1 VGKQCESQNVATVPD
16 AFQWWERKQPFDR
29 LSLPTVQSSQRETW
43 GMQEVRLCERAA
55 VENNCERVPHY
66 RCEQSKKKGTERC
79 ISSSYCSREYTIEST
94 SCVMSRS
101 AKCGETHWRKNLGRF
116 MYFYASVES
125 NNSTICRGVVAQDDF
140 P

>member
-1 VGKQCESQNVATVPD
+1 MRGRRWKIIVTGYPTTDANKVKKKELNVAYLLDNCIRVHH
-16 AFQWWERKQPFDR
+16 
-29 LSLPTVQSSQRETW
+29 REDI
-43 GMQEVRLCERAA
+43 MC
-55 VENNCERVPHY
+55 C
-66 RCEQSKKKGTERC
+66 
-79 ISSSYCSREYTIEST
+79 
-94 SCVMSRS
+94 MSRS